1 MGSKDGC
8 GGWGPR
14 AEGAVWGAGGWAW
27 GLRRASTA
35 AGGAAPWWG
44 WHARRGPALL
54 GKIRVCFLEN
64 QHKGDIQGP
73 EQKSDLY
80 LKYIFVISAS

>member
-1 MGSKDGC
+1 MGAGDP
-8 GGWGPR
+8 GPR
-14 AEGAVWGAGGWAW
+14 VRLRGAGGWAW

-35 AGGAAPWWG
+35 AAGAAPWWG
-44 WHARRGPALL
+44 WDAQRGPALL

-73 EQKSDLY
+73 EQKPNLY